1 MARAIEWP
9 PSTEY
14 RVVTFRPAVFLF
26 ALALTAC
33 QSTPPEDQSA
43 DTAERTLTSDE
54 LLQNQLTSARLPATL
69 NERGLVVEL
78 AGVSFAPNSSSLTPA
93 ARSLLQKLAS
103 IVNSSEFDTRV
114 LTIEGHTDSVGRES
128 YNLKLST
135 QRAEV
140 VGQELVF
147 NQVRADRIT
156 TIGYGESRPVAS
168 NTKPDGSPDPEGQAK
183 NRRVDIVI
191 QSAP

>member
-1 MARAIEWP
+1 MKPRLL
-9 PSTEY
+9 
-14 RVVTFRPAVFLF
+14 VLLF
-26 ALALTAC
+26 AFAITAC
-33 QSTPPEDQSA
+33 QTAPQEEQTAAPEPIKLS
-43 DTAERTLTSDE
+43 SDE
-54 LLQNQLTSARLPATL
+54 LLQNQLTSARLPAEL

-78 AGVSFAPNSSSLTPA
+78 AGVSFAPNSTSLTPA

-103 IVNSSEFDTRV
+103 IVNDAEYDTRV

-135 QRAEV
+135 ERAEV

-156 TIGYGESRPVAS
+156 IVGYGETRPIAS
-168 NTKPDGSPDPEGQAK
+168 NTNPDGTPDLEGQAS

-191 QSAP
+191 HSQP

>member
-1 MARAIEWP
+1 MN
-9 PSTEY
+9 
-14 RVVTFRPAVFLF
+14 FRPVVIFF
-26 ALALTAC
+26 ALALAAC
-33 QSTPPEDQSA
+33 QSAPQDDPSA
-43 DTAERTLTSDE
+43 DSSKRTLTSDE
-54 LLQNQLTSARLPATL
+54 LLQNQLTSARLPATMD
-69 NERGLVVEL
+69 ERGLVVEL

-103 IVNSSEFDTRV
+103 IVNGAEFDTRV
-114 LTIEGHTDSVGRES
+114 ITIEGHTDSVGRES

-156 TIGYGESRPVAS
+156 TIGYGESRPIAS
-168 NTKPDGSPDPEGQAK
+168 NTKPDGSADPDGQAR

-191 QSAP
+191 QKAP

>member
-1 MARAIEWP
+1 MNL
-9 PSTEY
+9 
-14 RVVTFRPAVFLF
+14 RPIVFLF
-26 ALALTAC
+26 AFALSAC
-33 QSTPPEDQSA
+33 QSAPQEDQSSEA
-43 DTAERTLTSDE
+43 AKPALTSDE

-103 IVNSSEFDTRV
+103 IVNNGEFDTRV

-135 QRAEV
+135 ERAEV
-140 VGQELVF
+140 VGSELVF

-156 TIGYGESRPVAS
+156 TIGYGESRPIAS
-168 NTKPDGSPDPEGQAK
+168 NTKPDGSADPEGQAR

-191 QSAP
+191 QAAP

>member
-1 MARAIEWP
+1 M
-9 PSTEY
+9 
-14 RVVTFRPAVFLF
+14 TFRLLTLLLV
-26 ALALTAC
+26 LALSAC
-33 QSTPPEDQSA
+33 QSAPPQSPA
-43 DTAERTLTSDE
+43 ENSTERTLTSDE

-69 NERGLVVEL
+69 SERGLVVEL

-103 IVNSSEFDTRV
+103 IMNSSEFDTRA

-128 YNLKLST
+128 YNQKLSSE
-135 QRAEV
+135 RADV

-147 NQVRADRIT
+147 NQIRADRIT
-156 TIGYGESRPVAS
+156 TIGYGETRPIAS
-168 NTKPDGSPDPEGQAK
+168 NTKPDGSADPEGQAR

-191 QSAP
+191 ELAP

>member
-1 MARAIEWP
+1 MKP
-9 PSTEY
+9 KVLVLS
-14 RVVTFRPAVFLF
+14 F
-26 ALALTAC
+26 ALVLAAC
-33 QSTPPEDQSA
+33 QTAPQPEPA
-43 DTAERTLTSDE
+43 AAPEPKKLTSDE
-54 LLQNQLTSARLPATL
+54 LLQNELTSARLPATL
-69 NERGLVVEL
+69 SDRGLVVEL

-103 IVNSSEFDTRV
+103 IVNSGDFDTRV

-135 QRAEV
+135 ERAEV

-156 TIGYGESRPVAS
+156 IVGYGETRPIAS
-168 NTKPDGSPDPEGQAK
+168 NTKPDGSPDTEGQAK

-191 QSAP
+191 HKQP

>member
-1 MARAIEWP
+1 MARAIKRP
-9 PSTEY
+9 PCTEY
-14 RVVTFRPAVFLF
+14 RVVMFRPAVFLF

-33 QSTPPEDQSA
+33 QSAPSEDPSA
-43 DTAERTLTSDE
+43 DTGQRTLTSDE

-69 NERGLVVEL
+69 SERGLIVEL

-93 ARSLLQKLAS
+93 ARSLLQKLAT

-168 NTKPDGSPDPEGQAK
+168 NTKPDGSPDPQGQAK

-191 QSAP
+191 QTAP

>member
-1 MARAIEWP
+1 M
-9 PSTEY
+9 
-14 RVVTFRPAVFLF
+14 
-26 ALALTAC
+26 
-33 QSTPPEDQSA
+33 
-43 DTAERTLTSDE
+43 
-54 LLQNQLTSARLPATL
+54 
-69 NERGLVVEL
+69 
-78 AGVSFAPNSSSLTPA
+78 SFAPNSSSLTPA
-93 ARSLLQKLAS
+93 ARSLLQKLAT

-168 NTKPDGSPDPEGQAK
+168 NTKPDGSPDPQGQAK

-191 QSAP
+191 QTAP

>member
-1 MARAIEWP
+1 MNL
-9 PSTEY
+9 
-14 RVVTFRPAVFLF
+14 RPVVFLF
-26 ALALTAC
+26 AFTLAAC
-33 QSTPPEDQSA
+33 QSAPQEDSSSESA
-43 DTAERTLTSDE
+43 EPTLTSDE

-69 NERGLVVEL
+69 KERGLVVEL
-78 AGVSFAPNSSSLTPA
+78 AGVSFAPDSSSLTPA
-93 ARSLLQKLAS
+93 TRSLLQKLAS
-103 IVNSSEFDTRV
+103 IVNSGEFDTRI

-128 YNLKLST
+128 YNLKLSAE
-135 QRAEV
+135 RADV

-168 NTKPDGSPDPEGQAK
+168 NTKPDGSADPEGQAR

-191 QSAP
+191 HKVP